1 MYVKRLQEF
10 SQRNQSQ
17 QTDIAA
23 VSKSIEALNLEV
35 KEVAAKVK
43 NAENSVEETIRAIF
57 GKETECSTLYNQ
69 FYQLKRVGVDVWT
82 QSSSSTHS
90 LLSCII

>member
-17 QTDIAA
+17 QTDIAT

-35 KEVAAKVK
+35 KEVASKVK
-43 NAENSVEETIRAIF
+43 SVENSVEETIRAIF

-69 FYQLKRVGVDVWT
+69 FYQLKRVGETVWLRT
-82 QSSSSTHS
+82 A
-90 LLSCII
+90 LPLIYYCPV